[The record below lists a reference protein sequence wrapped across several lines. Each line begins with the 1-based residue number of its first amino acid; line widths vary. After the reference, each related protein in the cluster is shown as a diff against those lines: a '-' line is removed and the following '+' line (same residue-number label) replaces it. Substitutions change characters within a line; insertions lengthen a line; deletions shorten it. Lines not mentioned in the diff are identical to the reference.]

1 MAVQVKV
8 DRQGRVVLPLHERQ
22 RLGIANGGT
31 LELTSTPEG
40 LILERRLPAVVRIAS
55 DGLPIVSIKG
65 LKTVTNEE
73 ALQGIHED
81 RERA

>member
-1 MAVQVKV
+1 
-8 DRQGRVVLPLHERQ
+8 
-22 RLGIANGGT
+22 
-31 LELTSTPEG
+31 
-40 LILERRLPAVVRIAS
+40 LPAVVRIAS

-65 LKTVTNEE
+65 LKTVTNDE